1 MKPTPPPPPPPPK
14 PYDARIEYLES
25 SGTQY
30 INTLVNQKE
39 TQQYL
44 SVAVGIRV
52 PVLEGGEHDV
62 AGSGFNRTPTM
73 GYNGNFYFMWAYDS
87 TSWLIKQADTNWH
100 DNVYTFLVTSGRTFS
115 EDGSISQSNYLNDF
129 SSGEFNSLFLFASS
143 PNRFSLKCQ
152 LKYARITIDNVLRF
166 DAIPVRIGNTGYLYD
181 RVSEQLFGNVGT
193 GDFILG
199 PDIG

>member
-25 SGTQY
+25 SGTQC

-52 PVLEGGEHDV
+52 PVLEAGEHDI
-62 AGSGFNRTPTM
+62 AGSGFDRTPTM
-73 GYNGNFYFMWAYDS
+73 GYNGTQYFMWAYDS
-87 TSWLIKQADTNWH
+87 TAWRIKQADTNWH
-100 DNVYTFLVTSGRTFS
+100 DNVYTFRVSRGRTFS
-115 EDGSISQSNYLNDF
+115 EDGSISESDYLNDF

-143 PNRFSLKCQ
+143 PNRFPLKCQ
-152 LKYARITIDNVLRF
+152 LKSVAITIDDVLRF
-166 DAIPVRIGNTGYLYD
+166 DAIPVRVGNTGYLYD
-181 RVSEQLFGNVGT
+181 KVSGQLFGNSGT

-199 PDIG
+199 PDIE